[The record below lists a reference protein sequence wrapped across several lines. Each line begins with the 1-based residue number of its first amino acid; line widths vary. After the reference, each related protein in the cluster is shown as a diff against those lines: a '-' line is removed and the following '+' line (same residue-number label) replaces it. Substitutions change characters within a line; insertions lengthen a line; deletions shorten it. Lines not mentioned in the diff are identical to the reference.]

1 VQTLAGTAFRQLRKP
16 PSAALHTL
24 VAAKA
29 TEAAGCK
36 RGSLH
41 RRQRS
46 TLRRNR
52 CGTLARA
59 SVQDAEQAQQ
69 SKQRPSSLS
78 EPPDPEQLSAA
89 GQPEQQSAC
98 QQHAEQQWRHPV
110 STAYTWLKRQLR
122 IQPSRRH
129 DADIAAIA
137 GPALL
142 SLAADPLL
150 SLVDTAFVGRLGPAE
165 LVSLPGIE
173 WALLHFIIQQQSD
186 AVYVS

>member
-1 VQTLAGTAFRQLRKP
+1 VQTLAGTTFRQLKKP

-24 VAAKA
+24 AAAKA

-36 RGSLH
+36 TGSLH

-46 TLRRNR
+46 TLRRNL

-69 SKQRPSSLS
+69 SKQRSSSLS
-78 EPPDPEQLSAA
+78 EQPDPEQLSAA
-89 GQPEQQSAC
+89 GQPEQQSASK
-98 QQHAEQQWRHPV
+98 QHAKQPWRHSV
-110 STAYTWLKRQLR
+110 STAYSWVKRQLR

-165 LVSLPGIE
+165 LVSLPGDE
-173 WALLHFIIQQQSD
+173 WALLHVVMQQESD

>member
-1 VQTLAGTAFRQLRKP
+1 MQTLAGTAFRQLRKP
-16 PSAALHTL
+16 VSAPLHSL
-24 VAAKA
+24 AAAKA
-29 TEAAGCK
+29 TETAGYQIGSQ
-36 RGSLH
+36 RGQQQSA
-41 RRQRS
+41 
-46 TLRRNR
+46 LRRKR

-59 SVQDAEQAQQ
+59 TVQDAEQARQP
-69 SKQRPSSLS
+69 KQRPSSLS
-78 EPPDPEQLSAA
+78 ERPDPEQLSAT
-89 GQPEQQSAC
+89 GQPEQQAAS
-98 QQHAEQQWRHPV
+98 QQHVALQWLHPFG
-110 STAYTWLKRQLR
+110 TAYSWLKRQLR

-165 LVSLPGIE
+165 LVSLPGVE
-173 WALLHFIIQQQSD
+173 WALLHLVMQQQSD